1 MRTGGARL
9 SRRCC
14 ARRAEM
20 GARERGEGEWRRTWG
35 ERRRRTASEREKG
48 SSFLFLSLALCLC
61 PAPLPRPHVRP
72 PLSPTPPP
80 PRYCAWRRVLGVGG
94 KARSGAAHLRP
105 PPQHGRQHWPQR
117 RRPRCVAGLAAVF
130 PRPASCGVTLGP
142 VSAPRSPPAA
152 ALARRRRPAAAAV
165 GAIFAGTK
173 ATTSALRGHDDAFSS
188 AVAGCAAGSMAGVK
202 RTSARTPIAAPLL
215 SRARWPLAA
224 GRSPPLAAHRRRRR
238 APPTQTALDI
248 VPSAAAFSAASW
260 QARRAWPPT
269 APTTT
274 QR

>member
-1 MRTGGARL
+1 MFHEIGDAFGVRLGCIHGAFG
-9 SRRCC
+9 
-14 ARRAEM
+14 M
-20 GARERGEGEWRRTWG
+20 
-35 ERRRRTASEREKG
+35 
-48 SSFLFLSLALCLC
+48 
-61 PAPLPRPHVRP
+61 HVGWI
-72 PLSPTPPP
+72 LDMI
-80 PRYCAWRRVLGVGG
+80 
-94 KARSGAAHLRP
+94 AA
-105 PPQHGRQHWPQR
+105 
-117 RRPRCVAGLAAVF
+117 
-130 PRPASCGVTLGP
+130 
-142 VSAPRSPPAA
+142 
-152 ALARRRRPAAAAV
+152 
-165 GAIFAGTK
+165 AGTK

-215 SRARWPLAA
+215 SHARW
-224 GRSPPLAAHRRRRR
+224 PLAAHRRRRR